1 MPMDDVYKTIDAPS
15 QGLYKEKGSKFLA
28 FAWPLH
34 SEEDIKQHLADLKAK
49 YYDARHH
56 CYAWQMGMDGM
67 NHRAND
73 DGEPS
78 GTAGKPI
85 HGQIRSF
92 ELTNILI
99 VVVRYFGGTKLGTSG
114 LIHAYRS
121 AAADAIG
128 QANIIERTV
137 DSQIDIKFPYE
148 ATNDVMRVIKEE
160 EPHIICQKFDLTC
173 AMTLSIRQSKVE
185 ELLSRLEKVD
195 HLTMDCP
202 TIDFLTDDRFEK

>member
-1 MPMDDVYKTIDAPS
+1 MQLDDEYKTIDGPA

-28 FAWPLH
+28 FAWPIQ
-34 SEEDIKQHLADLKAK
+34 SEEDIKKHITDLRTE

-56 CYAWQMGMDGM
+56 CYAWQVGMDGT

-85 HGQIRSF
+85 FGQIRSF

-114 LIHAYRS
+114 LIHAYKT
-121 AAADAIG
+121 AAADAIS
-128 QANIIERTV
+128 QAAIIEKTL

-148 ATNDVMRVIKEE
+148 AMNDVMRVIKEE
-160 EPHIICQKFDLTC
+160 APDIICQQFDLTC
-173 AMTLSIRQSKVE
+173 AMTLSIRQSKME
-185 ELLSRLEKVD
+185 MLLSRLEKVD
-195 HLTMDCP
+195 HLTMD
-202 TIDFLTDDRFEK
+202 

>member
-1 MPMDDVYKTIDAPS
+1 MPLEDVYKTIDGPA

-28 FAWPLH
+28 FAWPVQ
-34 SEEDIKQHLADLKAK
+34 SEEEIKKHLTDLKTE

-56 CYAWQMGMDGM
+56 CYAWQIGMDGT
-67 NHRAND
+67 NHRFND

-85 HGQIRSF
+85 YGQIRSF
-92 ELTNILI
+92 ELAHILI

-114 LIHAYRS
+114 LIHAYKT

-128 QANIIERTV
+128 QATIVEKTV

-148 ATNDVMRVIKEE
+148 AMNDVMRVIKDEA
-160 EPHIICQKFDLTC
+160 PDIICQQFDLTC
-173 AMTLSIRQSKVE
+173 AMTLSIRQSKLE
-185 ELLSRLEKVD
+185 TLWSRLQKVD
-195 HLTMDCP
+195 HLKMD
-202 TIDFLTDDRFEK
+202 